1 MKNTKHGSLP
11 TRNMA
16 GQERQTPSQSLVDPV
31 GRKVDYLRV
40 SVTDRCNERCLYCMP
55 EQFQQWIPRQDVL
68 TDDEVLAVME
78 TAAGLGFRKFR
89 ITGGEPM
96 VRPGLPELVHRMLQI
111 PGVESLGMTTNG
123 TRLKTLAQPL
133 WDAGLRKFNMSLD
146 AIDPDIYRSV
156 TGGQLEEVIAGLDAA
171 QAAGF
176 QQIKLNTVL
185 MRGKNDDQILPL
197 LDFAAERE
205 LTLRF
210 IELMPVSLTE
220 VLDESNFLPLAEV
233 KQMLEQDDELELCE
247 RQEAFGFGP
256 ARYYHLQRRGVKVG
270 FIGAMTDLNFCEQ
283 CNKMRLTCDGML
295 RPCLGNHM
303 ETDLKAALRPEFDSA
318 QLQSLFLKGLG
329 EKPEAHL
336 FRENYQPK
344 RIMTAIGG

>member
-1 MKNTKHGSLP
+1 MKHGSQP
-11 TRNMA
+11 TRDLV
-16 GQERQTPSQSLVDPV
+16 ERDIQAQSQPMIDPV

-55 EQFQQWIPRQDVL
+55 EQFQQWIPRKEVL
-68 TDDEVLAVME
+68 TDDELLAVID
-78 TAAGLGFRKFR
+78 TAAELGFRKFR

-96 VRPGLPELVHRMLQI
+96 VRPKFPELVQRILQI
-111 PGVESLGMTTNG
+111 PGVESLSMTTNG
-123 TRLKTLAQPL
+123 TRLRSLAQPL

-146 AIDPDIYRSV
+146 AIDPDIYQTV
-156 TGGQLEEVIAGLDAA
+156 TGGRLADVIAGLEAA

-197 LDFAAERE
+197 LDFAAERK

-233 KQMLEQDDELELCE
+233 RDMLEQDDEISLCE
-247 RQEAFGFGP
+247 HQEAFGFGP
-256 ARYYHLQRRGVKVG
+256 ARYYHLKRRGIKVG

-303 ETDLKAALRPEFDSA
+303 ETDLKQALRPEFDLA
-318 QLQSLFLKGLG
+318 QLKGLFLKGLG

-336 FRENYQPK
+336 FRENYQPQ

>member
-1 MKNTKHGSLP
+1 MEMSPN
-11 TRNMA
+11 
-16 GQERQTPSQSLVDPV
+16 QSKDLIDPV

-55 EQFQQWIPRQDVL
+55 EQFQQWIPRQEVL
-68 TDDEVLAVME
+68 TDDEVIATME
-78 TAAGLGFRKFR
+78 AAARLGFRKFR

-96 VRPGLPELVHRMLQI
+96 VRPGLPELVQRMLQI
-111 PGVESLGMTTNG
+111 PGLESLGMTTNG
-123 TRLKTLAQPL
+123 TRLKSLAQPL
-133 WDAGLRKFNMSLD
+133 WNAGIRKFNMSLD
-146 AIDPDIYRSV
+146 ALDPEVYRAI
-156 TGGQLEEVIAGLDAA
+156 TGGRLNEVLAGLDAA
-171 QAAGF
+171 QEAGF
-176 QQIKLNTVL
+176 EDIKLNTVL
-185 MRGKNDDQILPL
+185 MRGKNDHQILPL
-197 LDFAAERE
+197 LDFAAERN

-233 KQMLEQDDELELCE
+233 RQMLEQTDELELCE
-247 RQEAFGFGP
+247 HQEAFGFGP
-256 ARYYHLQRRGVKVG
+256 ARYYHLKNRKTKVG

-303 ETDLKAALRPEFDSA
+303 ETDLKPALRPALDDAHLER
-318 QLQSLFLKGLG
+318 LFLKGLG

-336 FRENYQPK
+336 FRENYQPQ